1 MRQAGELSASAGA
14 CGMAFAP
21 RPVATLRLEADRGS
35 SWLENIVDHGGLGA
49 ARAVAQFAEAR
60 QAVLAD
66 NIANIDTPGYKVRDL
81 SVAEFRQMLGRA
93 IQESA
98 SGGPLR
104 FESTRHISVGDGGRL
119 EFKPVER
126 DRANL
131 LFHDQ
136 GNRSIEQEMSEAVQN
151 ALLHRVAI
159 EVLRK
164 QYETLEVAVRG
175 RL

>member
-1 MRQAGELSASAGA
+1 
-14 CGMAFAP
+14 MAFANL
-21 RPVATLRLEADRGS
+21 PVVTVRLEAERVS
-35 SWLENIVDHGGLGA
+35 SWLENIVDRGGLGA

-66 NIANIDTPGYKVRDL
+66 NIANIDTPYYKVRDL
-81 SVAEFRQMLGRA
+81 PVAEFRQMLGRA
-93 IQESA
+93 IEESA
-98 SGGPLR
+98 GSGGPLK
-104 FESTRHISVGDGGRL
+104 FESTRHIGVGADGHL
-119 EFKPVER
+119 EFAAVER

-136 GNRSIEQEMSEAVQN
+136 GNRSLEQEMSEAVKN
-151 ALLHRVAI
+151 ALLHRVAV
-159 EVLRK
+159 EMLRK